1 MDQRIIDGIKDFRL
15 FAEAF
20 LRINVKN
27 ASNDNST
34 SPFILNRAQLFT
46 HAKLE
51 AQKAKLGRVRAL
63 ILKGRQQGLSTMVQ
77 GRNFHNIITTTGKI
91 AFIMAHEG
99 DATDNLF
106 KITRRFYDNLP
117 AGLCPPA
124 SKLNTTEME
133 FDCFQSAYR
142 VGTAGNKKTG
152 RGQTIHLFHGCL
164 SADSLIVLADGS
176 TKSMCEIMPGDMV
189 LTSSGAHASVSNKI
203 YTGEKLTYTLDCWLS
218 GEPIHITSDHKMLT
232 LDGYKELKDITV
244 SDFIAMPKIEL
255 SNEIKTYSFSLKN
268 KERPQGG
275 GSKHIEEF
283 TFDLTYNF
291 GYLLGYYLAEGH
303 IKENLSYISFA
314 YHKDE
319 TYINNALK
327 GTFGLETSFRHKL
340 DIGTLRKRTV
350 LNGKFL
356 ASALNDI
363 CGRVNTK
370 HIPAWFFQTNKDF
383 LSGVFKG
390 YLDGDGSKTQID
402 KIAAPSIHEKIS
414 RQLQRISWSLYGSCS
429 VRRKSRMRYDI
440 LTKDIFLFSMS
451 GDSMRRY
458 LGIEPNH
465 RLEKSIIKDGVIYSK
480 VRSITERKIEPVW
493 DIEVNHPDHNY
504 QTTSGIVSNS
514 EVAFWENTDDLTTGI
529 LQAIPDAPG
538 TESILESTANGT
550 GNFFHSLWLDA
561 ESGKSDYIPIFI
573 PWYWQDEYRASAE
586 GMICDQD
593 ELEILEQHAKNGLTL
608 EHLSWRRIKLG
619 NLNRDDERARDM
631 FKQEYPFTS
640 AEAFLNPVKDSF
652 IKPRFVNKARNTKV
666 ETDMGLIIGVDP
678 ADDKDGSDRTAIIF
692 RRGRRAYGLKT
703 YRNHNTMQ
711 LAGVLVQMIKQHN
724 PAKVYIDC
732 IGIGKGTVDRLQELG
747 YECVVGLN
755 VATNAH
761 NREIYANRRA
771 ELWDEMREWFIQDMG
786 VEIPDSDELQ
796 TDLVSVWAKYRSNGQ
811 LVMSSKDEMKKLG
824 LPSPDTADC
833 LMHTF
838 AGGFHESS
846 INRTV
851 ERMPDH
857 HRSMFT

>member
-152 RGQTIHLFHGCL
+152 RGQTIHLFHG
-164 SADSLIVLADGS
+164 
-176 TKSMCEIMPGDMV
+176 
-189 LTSSGAHASVSNKI
+189 
-203 YTGEKLTYTLDCWLS
+203 
-218 GEPIHITSDHKMLT
+218 
-232 LDGYKELKDITV
+232 
-244 SDFIAMPKIEL
+244 
-255 SNEIKTYSFSLKN
+255 
-268 KERPQGG
+268 
-275 GSKHIEEF
+275 
-283 TFDLTYNF
+283 
-291 GYLLGYYLAEGH
+291 
-303 IKENLSYISFA
+303 
-314 YHKDE
+314 
-319 TYINNALK
+319 
-327 GTFGLETSFRHKL
+327 
-340 DIGTLRKRTV
+340 
-350 LNGKFL
+350 
-356 ASALNDI
+356 
-363 CGRVNTK
+363 
-370 HIPAWFFQTNKDF
+370 
-383 LSGVFKG
+383 
-390 YLDGDGSKTQID
+390 
-402 KIAAPSIHEKIS
+402 
-414 RQLQRISWSLYGSCS
+414 
-429 VRRKSRMRYDI
+429 
-440 LTKDIFLFSMS
+440 
-451 GDSMRRY
+451 
-458 LGIEPNH
+458 
-465 RLEKSIIKDGVIYSK
+465 
-480 VRSITERKIEPVW
+480 
-493 DIEVNHPDHNY
+493 
-504 QTTSGIVSNS
+504 S

-573 PWYWQDEYRASAE
+573 PWYWQDEYRSSAE

-593 ELEILEQHAKNGLTL
+593 ELEILEQHEKNGLTL

-652 IKPRFVNKARNTKV
+652 IKPRFVNKARNTSV

-724 PAKVYIDC
+724 PIKVYIDC

-761 NREIYANRRA
+761 NKEIYANRRA

-824 LPSPDTADC
+824 LPSPDTADA
-833 LMHTF
+833 LMHSF
-838 AGGFHESS
+838 AGGFFESS

-851 ERMPDH
+851 ERIPDH